1 MDEAYRKKER
11 IIEERAS
18 LLSDREEEIDRTL
31 RNISRGSVVRVVFYR
46 NGKYVSAIGRV
57 QGVLSGKRVI
67 VMDVPISFD
76 DVYDLEIIVDKV

>member
-11 IIEERAS
+11 IIEERAC

-31 RNISRGSVVRVVFYR
+31 RRITGGSIVRVVFYR
-46 NGKYVSAIGRV
+46 NGKYVNAIGSVRA
-57 QGVLSGKRVI
+57 VLMGKREL

-76 DVYDLEIIVDKV
+76 DVYDLEIIGDRV